1 MSASWNMPEP
11 PPGYSARQRSGSRRL
26 IIVASRHDL
35 RLRTITRV
43 PCGHSFG
50 AGSLKAGATSAVTG
64 AGGDAA
70 SASDAGCGTA
80 SLVTGSVAAGAGCDA
95 ASVGDAAAG
104 WSAEASAIS
113 VSTSSEVGAVLADFQ
128 TISNRPSPLGLMP

>member
-1 MSASWNMPEP
+1 MPEP

-26 IIVASRHDL
+26 LIVASRHDL

-50 AGSLKAGATSAVTG
+50 DGSLKAGAA
-64 AGGDAA
+64 
-70 SASDAGCGTA
+70 
-80 SLVTGSVAAGAGCDA
+80 SVATGAGCDA

-113 VSTSSEVGAVLADFQ
+113 VSTSSVVGAALTVFQ
-128 TISNRPSPLGLMP
+128 TISNRPLLLGL